1 MNKVI
6 IIMIAVIISISAI
19 FTAYALFNPDEK
31 QEVVEE
37 EQAQVEEEILDEC
50 TEEYEAMQTEVT
62 NSDKNQERTSPN
74 CVLTTKTY
82 FNTCK
87 HIISEYSNLPENEV
101 NMTEKQIQEK
111 YPDYIITTFSNNEVV
126 LYQEKEGECGEH
138 YLVKDNNGIVTIYNI
153 LENGELEVKEE
164 TSISTEYLPE
174 TDKSN
179 MKNGIKVNG
188 KQELNRL
195 LEDFE

>member
-50 TEEYEAMQTEVT
+50 TEEYEAMQTEAT
-62 NSDKNQERTSPN
+62 NADKNQERTSPN

>member
-50 TEEYEAMQTEVT
+50 TEEYEAMQTEAT
-62 NSDKNQERTSPN
+62 NADKNQERTSPN

-174 TDKSN
+174 TDKFN